1 MKLHTNNYRILIRS
15 ALILALAVCTPV
27 HAAPPEGRE
36 MMRGKMMR
44 SCGEMIG
51 HRQEMME
58 ISKSQDAALTEQ
70 LAKLKS
76 APDDKKM
83 EQMTALVTLMAEQR
97 IAMNEHR
104 QKMQDLMMKHMLR
117 HVEMGRDSTED
128 CPILKMMK
136 DTDDKK
142 DDSDTKRPE

>member
-1 MKLHTNNYRILIRS
+1 
-15 ALILALAVCTPV
+15 
-27 HAAPPEGRE
+27 
-36 MMRGKMMR
+36 
-44 SCGEMIG
+44 MIG